1 MNEEEK
7 LARCLYGEDNLL
19 IILRQKNKLDRLKR
33 FRTFIPVLLLLHQRR
48 VVKYPVFNGAAGK
61 S

>member
-19 IILRQKNKLDRLKR
+19 IILRQKNKLDGFER
-33 FRTFIPVLLLLHQRR
+33 FRTFIALLLLLQRG
-48 VVKYPVFNGAAGK
+48 VVK
-61 S
+61 